1 MNTKLHAEILE
12 AFCKSYTERTDV
24 EAGLRYAE
32 LSGALQNMM
41 ELSMVH
47 GATPDQVAH
56 LMIERMERNL
66 AHEQ

>member
-1 MNTKLHAEILE
+1 MNTKYAEILE

-32 LSGALQNMM
+32 LAGALQNMM
-41 ELSMVH
+41 DLSMVH
-47 GATPDQVAH
+47 GATPEALAY
-56 LMIERMERNL
+56 LMVESMERRL